1 MLLYSPIFSLPFYF
15 TVLYLGQF
23 HCHLF
28 SLFLVQYRIF
38 GIHFKGN
45 FMLSSNSL
53 PIIFADSLQNRE
65 SRKLGGRENKGEYSI
80 SKYSQLWDQIVN
92 MQEHRSVLHRW
103 TGVHFTSIQKVNSVD
118 IWTLSFPWPIS
129 ICSSWTTAAP
139 LPSNRFIWNQKTH

>member
-1 MLLYSPIFSLPFYF
+1 MDRSYAIVGILYSPIFSPPFYF

-28 SLFLVQYRIF
+28 SLFLVQYRIL

-65 SRKLGGRENKGEYSI
+65 SRKLGGRENNGEYSNRTI
-80 SKYSQLWDQIVN
+80 I
-92 MQEHRSVLHRW
+92 EHEPHNRW
-103 TGVHFTSIQKVNSVD
+103 TWTTQWLNMKIISWIIYCTSIKVCVPFILWISRFSVK
-118 IWTLSFPWPIS
+118 PH
-129 ICSSWTTAAP
+129 
-139 LPSNRFIWNQKTH
+139 N